1 MLCSEENRTGKGL
14 LVSTPFIKWV
24 KINDALASHSKST
37 HHTNSM
43 QDADTLRRT
52 VENRK
57 TRVDVMVSSALQ
69 ERLAANKY
77 ILQEI
82 VRVILYLTKQ
92 SLPLR
97 GHRKQVSSNANPGN
111 VLALL
116 KVAAES
122 DAMLKQHLEQPI
134 ARNATYLSARSQ
146 NDIIGV
152 IGYDII
158 RKNLVTEI

>member
-1 MLCSEENRTGKGL
+1 
-14 LVSTPFIKWV
+14 
-24 KINDALASHSKST
+24 
-37 HHTNSM
+37 
-43 QDADTLRRT
+43 
-52 VENRK
+52 
-57 TRVDVMVSSALQ
+57 MVSSALQ

>member
-1 MLCSEENRTGKGL
+1 
-14 LVSTPFIKWV
+14 
-24 KINDALASHSKST
+24 
-37 HHTNSM
+37 M
-43 QDADTLRRT
+43 QDADSLRRT

-82 VRVILYLTKQ
+82 VRVILYLSKQ

-97 GHRKQVSSNANPGN
+97 GHRKQVSSNANSGN

-122 DAMLKQHLEQPI
+122 DAILKQRLEQPI